1 MLTAYL
7 TSNYITL
14 MIISLLVV
22 IVMINR
28 KNSIPATELFYV
40 MIALL
45 TAITLL
51 DTVGGFCENGEYLT
65 GMGLE
70 WRIRLRTIVNTLSYI
85 LRPFV
90 IMTEVMVIIPKEVK
104 LKPLTAIPALMNMI
118 IYSTAFSGS
127 GIAFIITDDNHF
139 SRGPL
144 GSFVFIAQLFYVI
157 VLTVISV
164 KYFNESS
171 TEKNA
176 IVILIILQSIL
187 TSLLEYEGTVVEA
200 ANAVTALAVLE
211 YYIYLSY
218 IYQQKMREAIAVKD
232 LAIEKDRLIIFR
244 NQIQPHFI
252 YNSLSIIRSLA
263 KRDSGRAV
271 SCIDSF
277 SDYLKAHIGALDTE
291 DLIPLEKEL
300 ENVRVYLDLVRADK
314 TRKLDVVYDIKS
326 ADFMLPSLSL
336 EPVVENAVN
345 HGISREGGVI
355 TVSSLETEDAYLI
368 TVTDNGTARNS
379 PSDDMPYHMGVG
391 IENTRK
397 RLMMQC
403 RGTLEMDMRESGT
416 TVTVTIPKNGRSEQ
430 NEGTYSG

>member
-1 MLTAYL
+1 
-7 TSNYITL
+7 
-14 MIISLLVV
+14 
-22 IVMINR
+22 
-28 KNSIPATELFYV
+28 
-40 MIALL
+40 
-45 TAITLL
+45 
-51 DTVGGFCENGEYLT
+51 
-65 GMGLE
+65 
-70 WRIRLRTIVNTLSYI
+70 
-85 LRPFV
+85 
-90 IMTEVMVIIPKEVK
+90 
-104 LKPLTAIPALMNMI
+104 
-118 IYSTAFSGS
+118 
-127 GIAFIITDDNHF
+127 
-139 SRGPL
+139 
-144 GSFVFIAQLFYVI
+144 

-232 LAIEKDRLIIFR
+232 LAIEKDRLLIFR